1 MRQLMKTFG
10 SKGLPGTVRHA
21 GRSLA
26 ALLVMAALPA
36 LSALA
41 HASLPGSLGAQ
52 EVDPYLW
59 LEEVEGERAMAWVLE
74 QNAITRNEL
83 QNLPGYQDLFE
94 NTLEIYTSDDRI
106 AFPSIRGDA
115 IYNFWTDADHPRGIY
130 RRTTWESYL
139 SGDPEWDVV
148 LDMDALVA
156 EEETPWAF
164 RGMSCLLP
172 EERLCLV
179 SLSPGGSDAVEV
191 REFDLVAKRFV
202 DGGFHVPVS
211 KNTTAWI
218 DENTILVSH
227 NMEPARTTTSGYSG
241 AARRW
246 QRGTPLENAEVI
258 LEAGPSDMAIF
269 LGTQE
274 TANGPVTVI
283 LRYITIFDFEYTVLR
298 DGGLVTIDVPSDAQM
313 GMVGDQMVLQL
324 TSDWTVGGRTF
335 DAGSVV
341 STDLEAFLAG
351 GTDIELVVEPD
362 ERSTINGFSAT
373 RDYLLVSQLTD
384 VQGRLLRFTHDGSVW
399 SSTEINTPSMGSV
412 GIAAASV
419 HHNRFFFTY
428 SSFIQP
434 STLFFAGENGEIRE
448 VASLPDQFETAGLT
462 VEQHHATSADGTR
475 VPYFVVR
482 AEDAPMDGTNPT
494 LLYAYGGFQ
503 ISQTPSYLGPM
514 GKSWVE
520 SGGVYVLANIRG
532 GGEFGPD
539 WWKAALKE
547 NRQRAYDDF
556 IAVSEDLI
564 DRGITSPDHL
574 GIMGGSNGGLLVGVA
589 MTQRPDLYDAVV
601 VQVPLLDMRRYH
613 RLLAGASWVAEYGN
627 PDIPEEWAYIRE
639 YSPYQNVRDEVEYPR
654 PFIFTTTRDDR
665 VHPGHA
671 RKMAALMSGMGH
683 DVFYFEN
690 VEGGHGAGVTPEQR
704 AESLA
709 LTLAYL
715 HLQLGEGR
723 EPISQ

>member
-1 MRQLMKTFG
+1 MPA
-10 SKGLPGTVRHA
+10 SKSLPCQMPRV
-21 GRSLA
+21 
-26 ALLVMAALPA
+26 
-36 LSALA
+36 
-41 HASLPGSLGAQ
+41 SLPGAGLLALAGIAGAQ
-52 EVDPYLW
+52 LFAPAGVAQAQETDPYLW
-59 LEEVEGERAMAWVLE
+59 LEEVEGERAMEWVLE
-74 QNAITRNEL
+74 QNAMSREHL
-83 QNLPGYQDLFE
+83 QNLPGYQTLFD

-115 IYNFWTDADHPRGIY
+115 IYNFWTDGDHPRGVY
-130 RRTTWESYL
+130 RRTSWEDYL
-139 SGDPEWDVV
+139 SGDPEWEVV

-156 EEETPWAF
+156 EEGTPWAF
-164 RGMSCLLP
+164 RGMNCLVP

-179 SLSPGGSDAVEV
+179 NLSPGGSDAAEV
-191 REFDLVAKRFV
+191 REFDLEEKRFV
-202 DGGFHVPVS
+202 EGGFHVPVS

-227 NMEPARTTTSGYSG
+227 NLEADRTTPSGYSA
-241 AARRW
+241 AARVW
-246 QRGTPLENAEVI
+246 QRGTPLESAEVVV
-258 LEAGPSDMAIF
+258 EADPEDMAIF

-274 TANGPVTVI
+274 TIEGPVNVI
-283 LRYITIFDFEYTVLR
+283 LRYITIFDYEYTVMR
-298 DGGLVTIDVPSDAQM
+298 DGELVTVDVPSDAQM

-324 TSDWTVGGRTF
+324 TSDWTVDGRTWR
-335 DAGSVV
+335 AGSVV
-341 STDLEAFLAG
+341 SADIERFLAG
-351 GTDIELVVEPD
+351 DVEIELVVQPD

-373 RDYLLVSQLTD
+373 RDFLLVNQLTD
-384 VQGRLLRFTHDGSVW
+384 VQGRLLRFRRGEGGWV
-399 SSTEINTPSMGSV
+399 STPIDTPEMGSV

-419 HHNRFFFTY
+419 HDNRFFFTY

-434 STLFFAGENGEIRE
+434 STLYFADEDGGIAE
-448 VASLPDQFETAGLT
+448 VASLPDQFDAGGLL
-462 VEQHHATSADGTR
+462 VEQHHATSKDGTR

-482 AEDAPMDGTNPT
+482 SKDAPMDGSNPT

-514 GKSWVE
+514 GKGWVE

-564 DRGITSPDHL
+564 ERKITSPDHL

-613 RLLAGASWVAEYGN
+613 KLLAGASWMAEYGN
-627 PDIPEEWAYIRE
+627 PDIPGEWAYIKE
-639 YSPYQNVRDEVEYPR
+639 YSPYQNVREGVEYPR

-671 RKMAALMSGMGH
+671 RKMAALMKAMGH
-683 DVFYFEN
+683 EVFYFEN

-715 HLQLGEGR
+715 HLQLGDVR
-723 EPISQ
+723 EPISP